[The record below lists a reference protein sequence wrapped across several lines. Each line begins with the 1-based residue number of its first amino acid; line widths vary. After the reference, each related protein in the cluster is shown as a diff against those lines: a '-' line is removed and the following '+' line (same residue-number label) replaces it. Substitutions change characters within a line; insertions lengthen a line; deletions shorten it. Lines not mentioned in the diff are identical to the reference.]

1 MRRDPERSAPAKQ
14 DGARVDPSQEAMA
27 IPAAFTEAR
36 DKLQRTRQQGDRATE
51 GVQRKRRAP
60 LPEVVQFRWKRHVR
74 QQVTKRPQRV
84 YKDEEPEQEPQ
95 ELGQE
100 SHVGLFWHLFS
111 RCAAPSRLRVPA
123 AKNQTSIGIDAAV
136 LPQFC
141 VSLVVQLL
149 DLRNSSERVPR
160 HASQAEQRATDLL
173 RLPRP
178 SLGASRPNLLRNLK
192 HFAVPP
198 PGKKKTG
205 QSYPRYGPFAVA
217 ALAFR

>member
-1 MRRDPERSAPAKQ
+1 
-14 DGARVDPSQEAMA
+14 MA
-27 IPAAFTEAR
+27 IPAAFTEAG
-36 DKLQRTRQQGDRATE
+36 DKLRWTRQQGDRATE
-51 GVQRKRRAP
+51 GVQRKRCAP

-111 RCAAPSRLRVPA
+111 RCAASNRLRAPA

-160 HASQAEQRATDLL
+160 HASQAEQCATDLL

-178 SLGASRPNLLRNLK
+178 SLGASRPKPSPQPKSISPCRHLVRKRLVRATRVMV
-192 HFAVPP
+192 HSP
-198 PGKKKTG
+198 
-205 QSYPRYGPFAVA
+205 SPRSLSGEWK
-217 ALAFR
+217 